1 MSKMNT
7 ERRFRVEQDRSYSG
21 ELINENTKWAN
32 TNVTLVST
40 YTVYESV
47 GIPSYETPVFTA
59 TENEC
64 KQWVESVY
72 KQPVRWSAGG
82 YPMFV

>member
-1 MSKMNT
+1 MNT
-7 ERRFRVEQDRSYSG
+7 ERRFHVEQDRSYSG
-21 ELINENTKWAN
+21 EWINEETKWAA
-32 TNVTLVST
+32 TKVTLVAT

-47 GIPSYETPVFTA
+47 GSPSYETPVFQG

-72 KQPVRWSAGG
+72 KQPVRWSGG
-82 YPMFV
+82 WPLLSN